1 VGHRRGARLTQ
12 ANTGIPR
19 FVASPRRALEVGVAG
34 LAAFTVAAFVIPA
47 TPLAA
52 DTEWS
57 EWMLDIQNSLL
68 TNIALVFNSLGRGLG
83 RGLTI
88 AAIAIL
94 ILVVLRSWLALLAF
108 AIAEA
113 ATPVISSIAKLL
125 VDRPRPPDPLVHPSG
140 SSFPSGH
147 AAYAGVTCVAL
158 VLLFS
163 RPGVRRRLWWALAA
177 LGILGMA
184 WSRTYLQAHWL
195 SDVVA
200 GSVLG
205 ASVALIVFAQAEN
218 LARRA
223 ARRAR
228 PMPDGLQP
236 VRVRRGTSGGPAL
249 QLVR

>member
-1 VGHRRGARLTQ
+1 VSLPT
-12 ANTGIPR
+12 PR
-19 FVASPRRALEVGVAG
+19 FVGPRRRVLEVGIAG
-34 LAAFTVAAFVIPA
+34 LAGFTVAAFVIPA
-47 TPLAA
+47 GPLAA
-52 DTEWS
+52 DAEWS
-57 EWMLDIQNSLL
+57 EWMLGIQTSLL
-68 TNIALVFNSLGRGLG
+68 TNVALVFNSLGRGLG
-83 RGLTI
+83 RALTI

-108 AIAEA
+108 AIAESA
-113 ATPVISSIAKLL
+113 APVISSITKLL

-163 RPGVRRRLWWALAA
+163 SPGGRRVLWWTLATLA
-177 LGILGMA
+177 IVGMA

-223 ARRAR
+223 ARRTR
-228 PMPDGLQP
+228 PTPDGLRP
-236 VRVRRGTSGGPAL
+236 VRGRTGASGGPAL
-249 QLVR
+249 RLVA